1 LSTTVADVVIGNEM
15 LAMSVEECSKVGGVI
30 EMKVHMSEVKMEES
44 GNSNEERAGSI
55 VIID

>member
-1 LSTTVADVVIGNEM
+1 MVADVVIGNEM